1 MSDAVLTSA
10 MEIALTWG
18 PDRLIAEDVRLRK
31 IHPNVSDE
39 EAQTARSIA
48 YRVIYEASESIAEG
62 TKSGKLTYPEA
73 RRRLM
78 TNRPW
83 LTEELATK
91 AISQG
96 EYYHW
101 RETGQ

>member
-1 MSDAVLTSA
+1 

-18 PDRLIAEDVRLRK
+18 PDRLIGEDVRLRK
-31 IHPNVSDE
+31 IHPNISDE
-39 EAQTARSIA
+39 ESQLARSMA
-48 YRVIYEASESIAEG
+48 YQVISEASEGIAEG
-62 TKSGKLTYPEA
+62 TKSGRLTYPEA
-73 RRRLM
+73 KQLLM
-78 TNRPW
+78 ANRPW
-83 LTEELATK
+83 LTEELATR